1 MWGKRYGPAFFAQ
14 QGEDA
19 QEKHQ
24 PCAYGQ
30 DGHLLLQQLIMPIAK
45 NCLTNKEVCKM
56 HFRLFRPL
64 ILGYFVL
71 LHQN

>member
-1 MWGKRYGPAFFAQ
+1 MWGKRYGPAFAQ
-14 QGEDA
+14 QGEDIR
-19 QEKHQ
+19 EKHQ
-24 PCAYGQ
+24 PYAYGQ
-30 DGHLLLQQLIMPIAK
+30 DGRLLLQQLIMPIAK
-45 NCLTNKEVCKM
+45 NGLTDKEVCKI